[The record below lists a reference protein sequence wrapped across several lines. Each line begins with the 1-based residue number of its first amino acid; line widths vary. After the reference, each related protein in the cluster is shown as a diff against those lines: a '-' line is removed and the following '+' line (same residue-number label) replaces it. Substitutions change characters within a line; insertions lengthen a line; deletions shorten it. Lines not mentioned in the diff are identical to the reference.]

1 MDASPR
7 QPDRLL
13 SFEFVALS
21 AISFLAFCNLSIF
34 YGFNAYLE
42 RQGIDPAWRGA
53 LLALEP
59 AAAFALRPI
68 IGPLLNLGNGVR
80 VMGLGL
86 ATVMAA
92 LAGYSFAEG
101 LGALVL
107 VRVLHG
113 VGFVLL
119 VSAVISVLVHYVP
132 KERSGQGFGVFSIM
146 TLLPYALM
154 PPLVESLLPGAGDEA
169 GVYLLAAPLF
179 LPAFLLLVPL
189 GRRARALAAVLPRRS
204 MSRPSL
210 GEIRADL
217 RSPGVARLLLAN
229 LFVFTATTV
238 VFFHM
243 KDHLAGLGSANP
255 GLFFS
260 IFTAATI
267 LVRVA
272 CGPLLDRVN
281 RAAMLAVVLPILGLC
296 LYLFGAATEPAWV
309 MALAGLYGVCLGFI
323 MPQLN
328 AAMFVI
334 SPPHLRGLNTNLML
348 FTMDGG
354 YWLGPLLAGFLS
366 AGGMGYTGIFGLI
379 GTLPLVAGVVALSM
393 ARLTR
398 KAQPAPA

>member
-1 MDASPR
+1 MDASPV
-7 QPDRLL
+7 QPGRLL
-13 SFEFVALS
+13 SFEFVVLS
-21 AISFLAFCNLSIF
+21 AISFLAFCNLAIF

-59 AAAFALRPI
+59 AAAFVLRPVVS
-68 IGPLLNLGNGVR
+68 PLLNLGNGVR
-80 VMGLGL
+80 AMGLGL

-92 LAGYSFAEG
+92 LAGYSIADG
-101 LGALVL
+101 LAALAL

-113 VGFVLL
+113 TGFVLL

-132 KERSGQGFGVFSIM
+132 KERSGQGFGIFSIM

-154 PPLVESLLPGAGDEA
+154 PPFVESLLPGAGDEA
-169 GVYLLAAPLF
+169 SVYLLAAPLF
-179 LPAFLLLVPL
+179 LPAFLLLFPL
-189 GRRARALAAVLPRRS
+189 GRRTRALAAALPQRART
-204 MSRPSL
+204 RPSL
-210 GEIRADL
+210 DDIRCDL
-217 RSPGVARLLLAN
+217 STPGVARLLLAN
-229 LFVFTATTV
+229 LLVFTATTV

-260 IFTAATI
+260 ISTAATI

-281 RAAMLAVVLPILGLC
+281 RAAMLAAFLPVLGLC
-296 LYLFGAATEPAWV
+296 LYLFGAASGPGGI

-366 AGGMGYTGIFGLI
+366 AGGLGHAGVFGLL
-379 GTLPLVAGVVALSM
+379 GMLPLAAGGVALSM
-393 ARLTR
+393 VGLAR
-398 KAQPAPA
+398 KVQPT

>member
-1 MDASPR
+1 MDASLRRPG
-7 QPDRLL
+7 RLL

-34 YGFNAYLE
+34 YGFNTYLE
-42 RQGIDPAWRGA
+42 RQGVDPAWCGA

-59 AAAFALRPI
+59 AAAFMLRPI
-68 IGPLLNLGNGVR
+68 VSPLLNLGNGVR
-80 VMGLGL
+80 AIGLGL

-92 LAGYSFAEG
+92 LAGYSFADG
-101 LGALVL
+101 LASLALV
-107 VRVLHG
+107 RILHG

-119 VSAVISVLVHYVP
+119 VSAAISVLVHYVP

-179 LPAFLLLVPL
+179 LPAFLLLIPL
-189 GRRARALAAVLPRRS
+189 GRRARSLAVTLPQRA
-204 MSRPSL
+204 MARPSL
-210 GEIRADL
+210 AEVRADL
-217 RSPGVARLLLAN
+217 RAPGVARLLLAN
-229 LFVFTATTV
+229 LLVFTATTV

-260 IFTAATI
+260 ISTTATI
-267 LVRVA
+267 LVRVT

-281 RAAMLAVVLPILGLC
+281 RAATLAVSLPLLGSC
-296 LYLFGAATEPAWV
+296 LFLFGVATGPV
-309 MALAGLYGVCLGFI
+309 GILSLAGFYGASLGFI

-366 AGGMGYTGIFGLI
+366 AAGLGYAGIFGLI
-379 GTLPLVAGVVALSM
+379 GMLPLAAGGVALSM
-393 ARLTR
+393 VGLTR
-398 KAQPAPA
+398 RVQPA